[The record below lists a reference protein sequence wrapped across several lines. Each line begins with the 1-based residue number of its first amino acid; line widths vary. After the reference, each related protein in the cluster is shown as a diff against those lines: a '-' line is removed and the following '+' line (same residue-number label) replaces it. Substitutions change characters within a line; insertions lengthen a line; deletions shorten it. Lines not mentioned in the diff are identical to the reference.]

1 MKNTVKTLVILF
13 MCTAFFI
20 SGCQNVEKVEKQ
32 GKVID
37 GKEVIAKVNDE
48 YILKSDYDYQVAQV
62 KSALEANGQ
71 DFSKDEGKKI
81 LEEIK
86 KQVLDAMINDKIA
99 LQQAEKEG
107 VSLSDE
113 EFRDAMNSLEEYHGG
128 KDALDK
134 YISQQGLDRDSFEK
148 SVKEQ
153 LIINKFKDK
162 ITADVKVAD
171 EEIKKFYEENKAMF
185 ELPAPEI
192 RASHILVDTQEEAEK
207 ILAEVKAGADFAE
220 LAKKYSKDPATKDI
234 GGDLGYFSKGKMDAE
249 FEKAAFALKTGQ
261 VSDVVKTSFG
271 YHIIKVT
278 GERNSLS
285 FEDAESYIKSH
296 LEDSKREDEFNKNIE
311 EWKKQ
316 AKIEKYL

>member
-13 MCTAFFI
+13 ICAAFFI
-20 SGCQNVEKVEKQ
+20 AGCQNVEKVEKQ

-81 LEEIK
+81 LGEIK

-128 KDALDK
+128 KEALDK

-162 ITADVKVAD
+162 ITADVKVTD
-171 EEIKKFYEENKAMF
+171 EEIKKFYDENKTMF

-207 ILAEVKAGADFAE
+207 ILAEIKAGADFAE

-296 LEDSKREDEFNKNIE
+296 LEDSKREEEFNKNIE

>member
-162 ITADVKVAD
+162 ITADVKVTD

-207 ILAEVKAGADFAE
+207 ILAEIKAGADFAE

>member
-1 MKNTVKTLVILF
+1 MKNTIKTLVILF
-13 MCTAFFI
+13 MCAAFFI

-32 GKVID
+32 GKIID

-99 LQQAEKEG
+99 LQEAEKEG

-113 EFRDAMNSLEEYHGG
+113 EFQDAMKSLEEYHGG

-134 YISQQGLDRDSFEK
+134 YISQQGLDRESFEE

-153 LIINKFKDK
+153 MIINKFKEK
-162 ITADVKVAD
+162 ITADVKVTD
-171 EEIKKFYEENKAMF
+171 EEIKKFYDENKAMF

-207 ILAEVKAGADFAE
+207 ILAEIKAGADFAE

-234 GGDLGYFSKGKMDAE
+234 GGDLGYFSKGKMDAD

-261 VSDVVKTSFG
+261 ISDVVKTSFG

-285 FEDAESYIKSH
+285 FEDAKNYIKSH
-296 LEDSKREDEFNKNIE
+296 LEDSKREEEFNKHIE
-311 EWKKQ
+311 EWRKQ

>member
-1 MKNTVKTLVILF
+1 MKNTVKTLVVLF
-13 MCTAFFI
+13 MCAAFFI
-20 SGCQNVEKVEKQ
+20 AGCQNVEKVEKQ

-162 ITADVKVAD
+162 ITADVKVTD
-171 EEIKKFYEENKAMF
+171 EEIKKFYEENKTMF

-207 ILAEVKAGADFAE
+207 ILAQIKAGADFAE

-285 FEDAESYIKSH
+285 FEDAKSYIKSH
-296 LEDSKREDEFNKNIE
+296 LEDSKREEEFNKHIE